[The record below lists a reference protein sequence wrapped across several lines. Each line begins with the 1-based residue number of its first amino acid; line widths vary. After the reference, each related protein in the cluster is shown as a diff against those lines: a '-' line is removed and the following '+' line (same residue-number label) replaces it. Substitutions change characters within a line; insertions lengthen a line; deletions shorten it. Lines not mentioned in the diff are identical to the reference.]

1 MSEST
6 KTFPVKILLKKKP
19 MPVKEKKTP
28 LSPAHIAGICFL
40 PAALLLGFIRVDL
53 AILPLFFFLASCAIA
68 PFFPRLS
75 FFLPVV
81 NRGKTGKRAVA
92 LTFDDGPDPVS
103 TPILLRLLS
112 ERRVHATF
120 FINGHKALRYPALI
134 HRILQEG
141 HSLGNHS
148 QEHDNLLMLR
158 SETILNREIL
168 QVQQGLE
175 NFGVVTHAFRPPV
188 CITNPKLAKVL
199 SKMDMVTVG
208 FSCRGPDGGNRWVK
222 TLSSRILKKV
232 RPDDIILLHDVMP
245 PNKELLSVWCRE
257 LEAILQGLAAKGFA
271 VMDLS
276 ALIGREVMSRL
287 PEKEIRFDHRFGQYR

>member
-1 MSEST
+1 MTE
-6 KTFPVKILLKKKP
+6 KDKKH
-19 MPVKEKKTP
+19 V
-28 LSPAHIAGICFL
+28 LPAHFAGMCLL
-40 PAALLLGFIRVDL
+40 PAAFLLGLIRIDL
-53 AILPLFFFLASCAIA
+53 AILPLFLFLASCAIA
-68 PFFPRLS
+68 PFFPRLA

-120 FINGHKALRYPALI
+120 FVNGHKALRYPALI
-134 HRILQEG
+134 HRILREG

-148 QEHDNLLMLR
+148 QGHDNFLMLR
-158 SETILNREIL
+158 SETILKREIF
-168 QVQQGLE
+168 QVQQELE

-199 SKMDMVTVG
+199 HTMDMVAVG

-222 TLSSRILKKV
+222 ALSSRIMKKV
-232 RPDDIILLHDVMP
+232 RPDDIILLHDIMP
-245 PNKELLSVWCRE
+245 PNKELLSVWRRE
-257 LEAILQGLAAKGFA
+257 IEVILQGLASKGFA

-287 PEKEIRFDHRFGQYR
+287 PEKEIGCDHRFGQ